1 MIVKIGDKWVV
12 KSKDGSQQFGE
23 YDTEE
28 AAKKRLAEVE
38 AFKHMNN
45 KLQVNVL
52 TTINSASNISEQIID
67 GDPHYVIKNVVPV
80 VDDVVMN
87 NGLYPGEEI
96 RKSYHGLDGKPA
108 PYNHPMID
116 GKYVSASMT
125 RAANQFSVGAWIE
138 NSSHDGSKALVDLK
152 VNKVIAERSEKGQEL
167 LARIEALMNS
177 AEGAEPIHVSTGLL
191 LNREAA
197 EGTSKGKKY
206 TWIARNMEW
215 DHLAILPPGVPGAGT
230 PEDGVGIFATNGE
243 QIERIT
249 VNLEDSTVPDESAN
263 KINNKS
269 WLHKAI
275 NYITNKSDLSF
286 ENISEQ
292 LRERMMDILP
302 RDSWP
307 YIFAVYDDKFGVEID
322 GQKYMQSYIIID
334 DVVKLVGERVKAVYK
349 TELEPVKSTEG
360 EISMTNEE
368 LQAAVAEATKLA
380 VNEALKPVQESLTA
394 VNQKLTDIEAENVK
408 LKEQLQANTE
418 QEETAMRAAIIAELK
433 LPESAVNAL
442 KGEALRETYALTS
455 KPAALKGGFQPNHA
469 DDDFDMEAPE

>member
-1 MIVKIGDKWVV
+1 
-12 KSKDGSQQFGE
+12 
-23 YDTEE
+23 
-28 AAKKRLAEVE
+28 
-38 AFKHMNN
+38 MNR
-45 KLQVNVL
+45 LQVNVL
-52 TTINSASNISEQIID
+52 TTINSASNISEQVID
-67 GDPHYVIKNVVPV
+67 GDMHYVIKNVTPLC
-80 VDDVVMN
+80 DDIVMN
-87 NGLYPGEEI
+87 GGLYPAEEI
-96 RKSYHGLDGKPA
+96 RNSYHGLNGNPA
-108 PYNHPMID
+108 PYNHPMVD
-116 GKYVSASMT
+116 GSFVSAHNI
-125 RAANQFSVGAWIE
+125 RAVNQYHVGAWIE
-138 NSSHDGSKALVDLK
+138 NASHDGGKVLVDLK

-167 LARIEALMNS
+167 LGRIEALMNS
-177 AEGAEPIHVSTGLL
+177 AEDAEPIHVSTGLL

-206 TWIARNMEW
+206 SWIARNMEW

-263 KINNKS
+263 KINYKS

-292 LRERMMDILP
+292 IRQILKAEVGE
-302 RDSWP
+302 DVWP
-307 YIFAVYDDKFGVEID
+307 YIVAVYDDRVGFEIK
-322 GQKYMQSYIIID
+322 GQIFQQFYIIED

-380 VNEALKPVQESLTA
+380 VNEALKPVQEKLDSVTA
-394 VNQKLTDIEAENVK
+394 ELTDVK
-408 LKEQLQANTE
+408 GKLAANAE

>member
-177 AEGAEPIHVSTGLL
+177 AEDAEPIHVSTGLL

-197 EGTSKGKKY
+197 EGASKGKKY

-263 KINNKS
+263 KINYKS

-292 LRERMMDILP
+292 IRQILKAEVGE
-302 RDSWP
+302 DVWP
-307 YIFAVYDDKFGVEID
+307 YIVAVYDDRVGFEIKGQIFQQFYIVE
-322 GQKYMQSYIIID
+322 D

-368 LQAAVAEATKLA
+368 LQAVLA
-380 VNEALKPVQESLTA
+380 EALKPVQESLTA

-442 KGEALRETYALTS
+442 KGDALRETYALTS

>member
-1 MIVKIGDKWVV
+1 M
-12 KSKDGSQQFGE
+12 KD
-23 YDTEE
+23 
-28 AAKKRLAEVE
+28 
-38 AFKHMNN
+38 
-45 KLQVNVL
+45 LQVNIL

-67 GDPHYVIKNVVPV
+67 GDVHFIIKNVVPL

-87 NGLYPGEEI
+87 GGMYPAEEI
-96 RKSYHGLDGKPA
+96 RNSYSGLNGNPA
-108 PYNHPMID
+108 PYNHPMVD
-116 GKYVSASMT
+116 GSFVSAHNI
-125 RAANQFSVGAWIE
+125 RAVNQYHVGAWIE
-138 NSSHDGSKALVDLK
+138 NASHDGGKVLVDLK

-167 LARIEALMNS
+167 LGRIEALMNS

-263 KINNKS
+263 KINYKS

-292 LRERMMDILP
+292 IRQILKAEVGE
-302 RDSWP
+302 DVWP
-307 YIFAVYDDKFGVEID
+307 YIVAVYNDRVGFEIK
-322 GQKYMQSYIIID
+322 GQIFQQSYIIID

-380 VNEALKPVQESLTA
+380 VNEALKPVQEKLDSVTA
-394 VNQKLTDIEAENVK
+394 ELTDVK
-408 LKEQLQANTE
+408 GKLAANAE

>member
-1 MIVKIGDKWVV
+1 
-12 KSKDGSQQFGE
+12 
-23 YDTEE
+23 
-28 AAKKRLAEVE
+28 
-38 AFKHMNN
+38 MNR
-45 KLQVNVL
+45 LQVNVL
-52 TTINSASNISEQIID
+52 TTINSASNISEQVID
-67 GDPHYVIKNVVPV
+67 GDLHYVIKNVTPLC
-80 VDDVVMN
+80 DDIVMN
-87 NGLYPGEEI
+87 GGLYPAEEI
-96 RKSYHGLDGKPA
+96 RNSYHGLNGNPA
-108 PYNHPMID
+108 PYNHPMVD
-116 GKYVSASMT
+116 GSFVSAHNI
-125 RAANQFSVGAWIE
+125 RAVNQYHVGAWIE
-138 NSSHDGSKALVDLK
+138 NASHDGGKVLVDLK

-167 LARIEALMNS
+167 LGRIEALMNS
-177 AEGAEPIHVSTGLL
+177 AEDAEPIHVSTGLL

-206 TWIARNMEW
+206 SWIARNMEW

-380 VNEALKPVQESLTA
+380 VNEALKPVQEKLDSVTA
-394 VNQKLTDIEAENVK
+394 ELTDVK
-408 LKEQLQANTE
+408 GKLAANAE

-442 KGEALRETYALTS
+442 KGDALRETYALTS

>member
-1 MIVKIGDKWVV
+1 M
-12 KSKDGSQQFGE
+12 KD
-23 YDTEE
+23 
-28 AAKKRLAEVE
+28 
-38 AFKHMNN
+38 
-45 KLQVNVL
+45 LQVNIL

-67 GDPHYVIKNVVPV
+67 GDVHFIIKNVVPL

-87 NGLYPGEEI
+87 GGMYPAEEI
-96 RKSYHGLDGKPA
+96 RNSYNGLNGNPA
-108 PYNHPMID
+108 PYNHPMVD
-116 GKYVSASMT
+116 GSFVSAHNI
-125 RAANQFSVGAWIE
+125 RAVNQYHVGAWIE
-138 NSSHDGSKALVDLK
+138 NASHDGGKVLVDLK

-167 LARIEALMNS
+167 LGRIEALMNS

-263 KINNKS
+263 KINYKS

-292 LRERMMDILP
+292 IRQILKAEVGE
-302 RDSWP
+302 DVWP
-307 YIFAVYDDKFGVEID
+307 YIVAVYDDRVGFEIKGQIFQQFYIVE
-322 GQKYMQSYIIID
+322 D

-380 VNEALKPVQESLTA
+380 VNEALKPVQEKLDSVTA
-394 VNQKLTDIEAENVK
+394 ELTDVK
-408 LKEQLQANTE
+408 GKLAANAE

>member
-1 MIVKIGDKWVV
+1 
-12 KSKDGSQQFGE
+12 
-23 YDTEE
+23 
-28 AAKKRLAEVE
+28 
-38 AFKHMNN
+38 MNR
-45 KLQVNVL
+45 LQVNVL
-52 TTINSASNISEQIID
+52 TTINSASNISEQVID
-67 GDPHYVIKNVVPV
+67 GDLHYVIKNVTPLC
-80 VDDVVMN
+80 DDMVMN
-87 NGLYPGEEI
+87 GGLYPAEEI
-96 RKSYHGLDGKPA
+96 RNSYHGLNGNPA
-108 PYNHPMID
+108 PYNHPMVD
-116 GKYVSASMT
+116 GSFVSAHNI
-125 RAANQFSVGAWIE
+125 RAVNQYHVGAWIE
-138 NSSHDGSKALVDLK
+138 NASHDGGKVLVDLK

-167 LARIEALMNS
+167 LGRIESLMNS

-307 YIFAVYDDKFGVEID
+307 YIFAVYDDKFGVEIG

-380 VNEALKPVQESLTA
+380 VNEALKPVQEKLDSVTA
-394 VNQKLTDIEAENVK
+394 ELTDVK
-408 LKEQLQANTE
+408 GKLAANAE

>member
-167 LARIEALMNS
+167 LSRIEALMNS
-177 AEGAEPIHVSTGLL
+177 AEDAEPIHVSTGLL

-249 VNLEDSTVPDESAN
+249 VNLEDSTVPDKSAN
-263 KINNKS
+263 KINYKS

-292 LRERMMDILP
+292 IRQILKAEVGE
-302 RDSWP
+302 DAWP
-307 YIFAVYDDKFGVEID
+307 YIVAVYNDRVGFEIKGQIFQQFYIVE
-322 GQKYMQSYIIID
+322 D

-368 LQAAVAEATKLA
+368 LQAVLA
-380 VNEALKPVQESLTA
+380 EALKPVQESLTA

>member
-28 AAKKRLAEVE
+28 AAKKRLVEVE

-125 RAANQFSVGAWIE
+125 RAANQFGVGAWIE
-138 NSSHDGSKALVDLK
+138 NPSHDGSKALVDLK
-152 VNKVIAERSEKGQEL
+152 INKVKAERSEKGQEL
-167 LARIEALMNS
+167 IGRIEALKNS

-206 TWIARNMEW
+206 SWIARNMEW

-249 VNLEDSTVPDESAN
+249 VNLEESTVPDESAN
-263 KINNKS
+263 KINYKS

-292 LRERMMDILP
+292 IRQILKAEVGE
-302 RDSWP
+302 DVWP
-307 YIFAVYDDKFGVEID
+307 YIVAVYDDRVGFEIKGQIFQQFYIVE
-322 GQKYMQSYIIID
+322 D

-368 LQAAVAEATKLA
+368 LQAVLA
-380 VNEALKPVQESLTA
+380 EALKPVQESLTA

>member
-1 MIVKIGDKWVV
+1 
-12 KSKDGSQQFGE
+12 
-23 YDTEE
+23 
-28 AAKKRLAEVE
+28 
-38 AFKHMNN
+38 MNR
-45 KLQVNVL
+45 LQVNVL
-52 TTINSASNISEQIID
+52 TTINSASNISEQVID
-67 GDPHYVIKNVVPV
+67 GDLHYVIKNVVPLC
-80 VDDVVMN
+80 DDIVMN
-87 NGLYPGEEI
+87 GGMYPAEEI
-96 RKSYHGLDGKPA
+96 RNSYHGLNGNPA
-108 PYNHPMID
+108 PYNHPMVD
-116 GKYVSASMT
+116 GSFVSAHNI
-125 RAANQFSVGAWIE
+125 RAVNQYHVGAWIE
-138 NSSHDGSKALVDLK
+138 NASHDGGKVLVDLK
-152 VNKVIAERSEKGQEL
+152 VNKVIAERSDKGQEL
-167 LARIEALMNS
+167 LGRIEALMNS
-177 AEGAEPIHVSTGLL
+177 ADGAEPIHVSTGLL

-206 TWIARNMEW
+206 SWIARNMEW

-263 KINNKS
+263 KINYKS

-292 LRERMMDILP
+292 IRHILKAEVGENV
-302 RDSWP
+302 WP
-307 YIFAVYDDKFGVEID
+307 YIVAVYDDRVGFEIKGQIFQQFYIVE
-322 GQKYMQSYIIID
+322 D

-368 LQAAVAEATKLA
+368 LQAVVAEATKLA
-380 VNEALKPVQESLTA
+380 VNEALKPVQEKLDSVTA
-394 VNQKLTDIEAENVK
+394 ELTDVK
-408 LKEQLQANTE
+408 GKLAANAE

>member
-138 NSSHDGSKALVDLK
+138 NPSHDGSKALVDLK
-152 VNKVIAERSEKGQEL
+152 INKVKAERSEKGQEL
-167 LARIEALMNS
+167 IGRIEALKSS
-177 AEGAEPIHVSTGLL
+177 ADGAEPIHVSTGLL

-263 KINNKS
+263 KINYKS

-292 LRERMMDILP
+292 IRQILKAEVGE
-302 RDSWP
+302 DVWP
-307 YIFAVYDDKFGVEID
+307 YIVAVYDDRVGFEIKGQIFQQFYIVE
-322 GQKYMQSYIIID
+322 D

-368 LQAAVAEATKLA
+368 LQAVLA
-380 VNEALKPVQESLTA
+380 DALKPVQESLTA

-418 QEETAMRAAIIAELK
+418 QEETAMRAAIIADLK

-455 KPAALKGGFQPNHA
+455 KPAALNGGFQPNHA

>member
-1 MIVKIGDKWVV
+1 
-12 KSKDGSQQFGE
+12 
-23 YDTEE
+23 
-28 AAKKRLAEVE
+28 
-38 AFKHMNN
+38 MNR
-45 KLQVNVL
+45 LQVNVL
-52 TTINSASNISEQIID
+52 TTINSASNISEQVID
-67 GDPHYVIKNVVPV
+67 GDLHYVIKNVTPLC
-80 VDDVVMN
+80 DDIVMN
-87 NGLYPGEEI
+87 GGLYPAEEI
-96 RKSYHGLDGKPA
+96 RNSYHGLNGNPA
-108 PYNHPMID
+108 PYNHPMVD
-116 GKYVSASMT
+116 GSFVSAHNI
-125 RAANQFSVGAWIE
+125 RAVNQYHVGAWIE
-138 NSSHDGSKALVDLK
+138 NASHDGGKVLVDLK

-167 LARIEALMNS
+167 LGRIEALMNS

-263 KINNKS
+263 KINYKS

-292 LRERMMDILP
+292 IRQILKAEV
-302 RDSWP
+302 DGDVWP
-307 YIFAVYDDKFGVEID
+307 YIVAVYDDRVGFEIKGQIFQQFYIVE
-322 GQKYMQSYIIID
+322 D

-368 LQAAVAEATKLA
+368 LQAVLA
-380 VNEALKPVQESLTA
+380 EALKPVQESLTA

>member
-167 LARIEALMNS
+167 LGRIGALMNS
-177 AEGAEPIHVSTGLL
+177 AEDAEPIHVSTGLL
-191 LNREAA
+191 LNRETA

-206 TWIARNMEW
+206 SWIARNMEW

-263 KINNKS
+263 KINYKS

-292 LRERMMDILP
+292 IRQILKAEVGE
-302 RDSWP
+302 DVWP
-307 YIFAVYDDKFGVEID
+307 YIVAVYDDRVGFEIK
-322 GQKYMQSYIIID
+322 GQIFQQSYIIQD

-368 LQAAVAEATKLA
+368 LQVVLT
-380 VNEALKPVQESLTA
+380 EALKPVQESLTA
-394 VNQKLTDIEAENVK
+394 VNQKLTAVEADNK
-408 LKEQLQANTE
+408 ALREQLTANAA
-418 QEETAMRAAIIAELK
+418 QEETAMRAAILAELK

-442 KGEALRETYALTS
+442 SGEALRETYALTS
-455 KPAALKGGFQPNHA
+455 KAAPLKGGFQPNHA

>member
-1 MIVKIGDKWVV
+1 
-12 KSKDGSQQFGE
+12 
-23 YDTEE
+23 
-28 AAKKRLAEVE
+28 
-38 AFKHMNN
+38 MNR
-45 KLQVNVL
+45 LQVNVL
-52 TTINSASNISEQIID
+52 TTINSASNISEQVID
-67 GDPHYVIKNVVPV
+67 GDLHYVIKNVTPLC
-80 VDDVVMN
+80 DDIVMN
-87 NGLYPGEEI
+87 GGLYPAEEI
-96 RKSYHGLDGKPA
+96 RNSYHGLNGNPA
-108 PYNHPMID
+108 PYNHPMVD
-116 GKYVSASMT
+116 GSFVSAHNI
-125 RAANQFSVGAWIE
+125 RAVNQYHVGAWIE
-138 NSSHDGSKALVDLK
+138 NASHDGGKVLVDLK

-167 LARIEALMNS
+167 LGRIESLMNS

-263 KINNKS
+263 KINYKS

-292 LRERMMDILP
+292 IRQILKAEVGE
-302 RDSWP
+302 DVWP
-307 YIFAVYDDKFGVEID
+307 YIVAVYDDRVGFEIKGQIFQQFYIVE
-322 GQKYMQSYIIID
+322 D

-380 VNEALKPVQESLTA
+380 VNEALKPVQEKLDSVTA
-394 VNQKLTDIEAENVK
+394 ELTDVK
-408 LKEQLQANTE
+408 GKLAANAE

-442 KGEALRETYALTS
+442 KGDALRETYALTS

>member
-23 YDTEE
+23 YETEE

-80 VDDVVMN
+80 VDNVVMN

-138 NSSHDGSKALVDLK
+138 NPSHDGSKALVDLK
-152 VNKVIAERSEKGQEL
+152 INKVKAERSEKGQEL
-167 LARIEALMNS
+167 IGRIEALKNS
-177 AEGAEPIHVSTGLL
+177 AEDAEPIHVSTGLL

-249 VNLEDSTVPDESAN
+249 VNLEDSTVPDESVN
-263 KINNKS
+263 KINYKS
-269 WLHKAI
+269 WIHKAI

-292 LRERMMDILP
+292 IRQILKAEVGE
-302 RDSWP
+302 DVWP
-307 YIFAVYDDKFGVEID
+307 YIVAVYNDRVGFEIKGQIFQQFYIVE
-322 GQKYMQSYIIID
+322 D

-349 TELEPVKSTEG
+349 TELEPVKTTQG

-368 LQAAVAEATKLA
+368 LQAVLA
-380 VNEALKPVQESLTA
+380 DALKPVQESLTA
-394 VNQKLTDIEAENVK
+394 VNQKLADVEAQNK
-408 LKEQLQANTE
+408 TLRDQLQANAA
-418 QEETAMRAAIIAELK
+418 QEETAMRAAIMAELK

>member
-138 NSSHDGSKALVDLK
+138 NPSHDGSKALVDLK
-152 VNKVIAERSEKGQEL
+152 INKVKAERSEKGKEL
-167 LARIEALMNS
+167 IGRIEALKNS

-263 KINNKS
+263 KINYKS

-292 LRERMMDILP
+292 IRQILKAEVGE
-302 RDSWP
+302 DVWP
-307 YIFAVYDDKFGVEID
+307 YIVAVYDDRVGFEIKGQIFQQFYIVE
-322 GQKYMQSYIIID
+322 D

-368 LQAAVAEATKLA
+368 LQVFINA
-380 VNEALKPVQESLTA
+380 ALKPVQESLTA

>member
-138 NSSHDGSKALVDLK
+138 NPSHDGSKALVDLK
-152 VNKVIAERSEKGQEL
+152 INKVKAERSEKGQEL
-167 LARIEALMNS
+167 IGRIEALKNS
-177 AEGAEPIHVSTGLL
+177 AEDAEPIHVSTGLL

-206 TWIARNMEW
+206 SWIARNMEW

-263 KINNKS
+263 KINYKS

-292 LRERMMDILP
+292 IRQILKAEVGE
-302 RDSWP
+302 DAWP
-307 YIFAVYDDKFGVEID
+307 YIVAVYDDRVGFEIK
-322 GQKYMQSYIIID
+322 GQIFQQFYIIED
-334 DVVKLVGERVKAVYK
+334 DVVKLVGERVRAVYK

-368 LQAAVAEATKLA
+368 LQAVLA
-380 VNEALKPVQESLTA
+380 DALKPVQESLTA

>member
-45 KLQVNVL
+45 KLQVNIRY
-52 TTINSASNISEQIID
+52 TINSASNISEKIID
-67 GDPHYVIKNVVPV
+67 GHPHYVIKNVVPV

-87 NGLYPGEEI
+87 DGLYPGEEI

-138 NSSHDGSKALVDLK
+138 NSSHDGSKALVDLYINIA
-152 VNKVIAERSEKGQEL
+152 VAERTEHGQEL
-167 LARIEALMNS
+167 IGRIEALKNS

-206 TWIARNMEW
+206 SWIARNMEW

-263 KINNKS
+263 KINYKS

-275 NYITNKSDLSF
+275 NYITNKSDMSF

-292 LRERMMDILP
+292 IRQILKAEVGE
-302 RDSWP
+302 DVWP
-307 YIFAVYDDKFGVEID
+307 YIVAVYNDRVGFEIKGQIFQQFYIVE
-322 GQKYMQSYIIID
+322 D

-380 VNEALKPVQESLTA
+380 VNEALKPVQEKLDSVTA
-394 VNQKLTDIEAENVK
+394 ELTDVK
-408 LKEQLQANTE
+408 GKLAANAE

-442 KGEALRETYALTS
+442 KGDALRETYALTS

>member
-138 NSSHDGSKALVDLK
+138 NPSHDGSKVLVDLK
-152 VNKVIAERSEKGQEL
+152 INKVKAERSEKGQEL
-167 LARIEALMNS
+167 IGRIEALKNS
-177 AEGAEPIHVSTGLL
+177 AEDAEPIHVSTGLL

-206 TWIARNMEW
+206 SWIARNMEW

-263 KINNKS
+263 KINYKS

-286 ENISEQ
+286 ENISKQ
-292 LRERMMDILP
+292 IRQILKAEVGE
-302 RDSWP
+302 DVWP
-307 YIFAVYDDKFGVEID
+307 YIVAVYDDRVGFEIKGQIFQQFYIVE
-322 GQKYMQSYIIID
+322 D

-368 LQAAVAEATKLA
+368 LQAVLA
-380 VNEALKPVQESLTA
+380 EALKPVQESLTA

-418 QEETAMRAAIIAELK
+418 QEETAMRAAIITELK

-469 DDDFDMEAPE
+469 DEDFDMEAPE

>member
-1 MIVKIGDKWVV
+1 
-12 KSKDGSQQFGE
+12 
-23 YDTEE
+23 
-28 AAKKRLAEVE
+28 
-38 AFKHMNN
+38 MNR
-45 KLQVNVL
+45 LQVNVL
-52 TTINSASNISEQIID
+52 TTINSASNISEQVID
-67 GDPHYVIKNVVPV
+67 GDLHYVIKNVTPLC
-80 VDDVVMN
+80 DDIVMN
-87 NGLYPGEEI
+87 GGLYPAEEI
-96 RKSYHGLDGKPA
+96 RNSYNGLNGNPA
-108 PYNHPMID
+108 PYNHPMVD
-116 GKYVSASMT
+116 GSFVSAHNI
-125 RAANQFSVGAWIE
+125 RAVNQYHVGAWIE
-138 NSSHDGSKALVDLK
+138 NASHDGGKVLVDLK

-167 LARIEALMNS
+167 LGRIEALMNS
-177 AEGAEPIHVSTGLL
+177 AEDAEPIHVSTGLL

-263 KINNKS
+263 KINYKS

-292 LRERMMDILP
+292 IRQILKAEVGE
-302 RDSWP
+302 DVWP
-307 YIFAVYDDKFGVEID
+307 YIVAVYDDRVGFEIKGQIFQQFYIVE
-322 GQKYMQSYIIID
+322 D

-394 VNQKLTDIEAENVK
+394 VNQKLTDIEAENAK

>member
-1 MIVKIGDKWVV
+1 
-12 KSKDGSQQFGE
+12 
-23 YDTEE
+23 
-28 AAKKRLAEVE
+28 
-38 AFKHMNN
+38 MNR
-45 KLQVNVL
+45 LQVNVL
-52 TTINSASNISEQIID
+52 TTINSASNISEQVID
-67 GDPHYVIKNVVPV
+67 GDLHYVIKNVTPLC
-80 VDDVVMN
+80 DDIVMN
-87 NGLYPGEEI
+87 GGLYPAEEI
-96 RKSYHGLDGKPA
+96 RNSYHGLNGNPA
-108 PYNHPMID
+108 PYNHPMVD
-116 GKYVSASMT
+116 GSFVSAHNI
-125 RAANQFSVGAWIE
+125 RAVNQYHVGAWIE
-138 NSSHDGSKALVDLK
+138 NASHDGGKVLVDLK

-167 LARIEALMNS
+167 LGRIEALMNS

-197 EGTSKGKKY
+197 EGISKGKKY

-263 KINNKS
+263 KINYKS

-292 LRERMMDILP
+292 IRQILKAEVGE
-302 RDSWP
+302 DVWP
-307 YIFAVYDDKFGVEID
+307 YIVAVYDDRVGFEIKGQIFQQFYIVE
-322 GQKYMQSYIIID
+322 D

-380 VNEALKPVQESLTA
+380 VNEALKPVREKLDSVTA
-394 VNQKLTDIEAENVK
+394 ELTDVK
-408 LKEQLQANTE
+408 GKLAANAE

>member
-1 MIVKIGDKWVV
+1 
-12 KSKDGSQQFGE
+12 
-23 YDTEE
+23 
-28 AAKKRLAEVE
+28 
-38 AFKHMNN
+38 MNR
-45 KLQVNVL
+45 LQVNVL
-52 TTINSASNISEQIID
+52 TTINSASNISEQVID
-67 GDPHYVIKNVVPV
+67 GDMHYVIKNVTPLC
-80 VDDVVMN
+80 DDIVMN
-87 NGLYPGEEI
+87 GGLYPAEEI
-96 RKSYHGLDGKPA
+96 RNSYHGLNGNPA
-108 PYNHPMID
+108 PYNHPMVD
-116 GKYVSASMT
+116 GSFVSAHNI
-125 RAANQFSVGAWIE
+125 RAVNQYHVGAWIE
-138 NSSHDGSKALVDLK
+138 NASHDGGKVLVDLK

-167 LARIEALMNS
+167 LGRIEALMNS
-177 AEGAEPIHVSTGLL
+177 AEDAEPIHVSTGLL

-206 TWIARNMEW
+206 SWIARNMEW

-249 VNLEDSTVPDESAN
+249 VNLEDSTMPDESAN
-263 KINNKS
+263 KINYKS

-292 LRERMMDILP
+292 IRQILKAEVGE
-302 RDSWP
+302 DVWP
-307 YIFAVYDDKFGVEID
+307 YIVAVYDDRVGFEIK
-322 GQKYMQSYIIID
+322 GQIFQQFYIAED

-380 VNEALKPVQESLTA
+380 VNEALKPVQEKLDSVTA
-394 VNQKLTDIEAENVK
+394 ELTDVK
-408 LKEQLQANTE
+408 GKLAANAE
-418 QEETAMRAAIIAELK
+418 QEETAMRAAIIDELK

>member
-38 AFKHMNN
+38 AFKRMNN

-138 NSSHDGSKALVDLK
+138 NPSHDGSKALVDLK
-152 VNKVIAERSEKGQEL
+152 INKVKAERSEKGQEL
-167 LARIEALMNS
+167 IGRIEALKNS
-177 AEGAEPIHVSTGLL
+177 AEDAEPIHVSTGLL

-263 KINNKS
+263 KINYKS

-286 ENISEQ
+286 DNITEQIRSE
-292 LRERMMDILP
+292 LKKETGP
-302 RDSWP
+302 EVWP
-307 YIFAVYDDKFGVEID
+307 YIVAVYDDRAGFEID
-322 GQKYMQSYIIID
+322 GQLYQQFYIVED

-380 VNEALKPVQESLTA
+380 VNEALKPVQEKLDSVTA
-394 VNQKLTDIEAENVK
+394 ELTDVK
-408 LKEQLQANTE
+408 GKLAANAE

>member
-167 LARIEALMNS
+167 LGRIGALMKS
-177 AEGAEPIHVSTGLL
+177 AEDAEPIHVSTGLL

-263 KINNKS
+263 KINYKS

-292 LRERMMDILP
+292 ISQILKAEVGEGV
-302 RDSWP
+302 WP
-307 YIFAVYDDKFGVEID
+307 YIVAVYDDRVGFEIKGQIFQQFYIVE
-322 GQKYMQSYIIID
+322 D

-368 LQAAVAEATKLA
+368 LQAVLA
-380 VNEALKPVQESLTA
+380 EALKPVQESLTA